1 MGGAFMYE
9 GPDFF
14 DVIRVILLFLSPVV
28 FLEGALLLLLNV
40 DKYTKLEKAL
50 SKEVG
55 GMKKRVAPT
64 LESNIYAFH
73 NWLTRK
79 SIAFGGFCI
88 IYSLLILFLF
98 RK

>member
-1 MGGAFMYE
+1 MSQ

-14 DVIRVILLFLSPVV
+14 DLVRVALLFLSPVV

-40 DKYTKLEKAL
+40 DRYSKLEKSL

-55 GMKKRVAPT
+55 GMRKRMAPT
-64 LESNIYAFH
+64 LETNIYAFH

-79 SIAFGGFCI
+79 SIAFGGVCI
-88 IYSLLILFLF
+88 VYSLLIVFLF